1 MNLSEFPRR
10 IYTPFDT
17 PIQPLDKLTKEL
29 GGGARIWMKRDD
41 LLGLAMGGNKTR
53 KLEYL
58 MADALEKGADTII
71 TCGAIQ
77 SNHCR
82 LTLAAAVTE
91 GLKCHLV
98 LEERIPN
105 SYNKYA
111 GGNNLLYHLLGAEGI
126 YVVDGSIDSMTEVQR
141 VADELTA
148 KGRKPYIIPGGGS
161 NAIGATGY
169 ARCAQEILRQSSELC
184 VNFDCVI
191 CTGGS
196 AGTQAGLIVG
206 FKGENADIPVIGI
219 SNKSCSIQKKN
230 VLYVVSK
237 LREHLGVDKEITM
250 GDVIVF
256 DDYIGPGYSIS
267 SPEMIDAVKLVART
281 EGIILDPVYTGKTM
295 AGMIDLYKKGYFK
308 NCENILF
315 IHTGG
320 TPALFT
326 YTEDFFEDEE

>member
-1 MNLSEFPRR
+1 MNLSKFPRR

-148 KGRKPYIIPGGGS
+148 KGRKPYIFPEE
-161 NAIGATGY
+161 APM
-169 ARCAQEILRQSSELC
+169 QSALP
-184 VNFDCVI
+184 DM
-191 CTGGS
+191 S
-196 AGTQAGLIVG
+196 AAL
-206 FKGENADIPVIGI
+206 
-219 SNKSCSIQKKN
+219 KK
-230 VLYVVSK
+230 
-237 LREHLGVDKEITM
+237 
-250 GDVIVF
+250 F
-256 DDYIGPGYSIS
+256 
-267 SPEMIDAVKLVART
+267 
-281 EGIILDPVYTGKTM
+281 
-295 AGMIDLYKKGYFK
+295 
-308 NCENILF
+308 
-315 IHTGG
+315 
-320 TPALFT
+320 
-326 YTEDFFEDEE
+326 